1 MADSGRL
8 QGVHHKTGPFRCE
21 MAAMSRI
28 ASALLIAAAVLALN
42 AGMLRDAFA
51 GAPVAPA
58 TRAETVPTRGA
69 KVLSLLVILESLR
82 QAPLPL
88 DGQKV

>member
-1 MADSGRL
+1 MHR
-8 QGVHHKTGPFRCE
+8 V
-21 MAAMSRI
+21 

-51 GAPVAPA
+51 APGPA
-58 TRAETVPTRGA
+58 NRIEATQAQEGRSARLLG
-69 KVLSLLVILESLR
+69 LLLVLESLR
-82 QAPLPL
+82 QAPVRL